1 MGLAHWG
8 TNKEVYMYAK
18 KLYVLTDDILTP
30 QETLLDQTE
39 ELLKAGVQTLQLRDK
54 SHSDAVLL
62 PLAKAMVAL
71 CDAYGASLI
80 INDRVGLAHEANAH
94 GVHIGQE
101 DGSLEEARALLPEA
115 LIGVS
120 CYGDLERAKRAQE
133 GGANYVAFGSFFPSP
148 TKPHAKTVPLDIIAR
163 AKATLSIPVC
173 VIGGINA
180 SNIHLVKDADMI
192 SVVSA
197 AYKPHTITQNIQN
210 LTQGLL

>member
-1 MGLAHWG
+1 
-8 TNKEVYMYAK
+8 MYVN

-30 QETLLDQTE
+30 RESIMAQTKEVLD
-39 ELLKAGVQTLQLRDK
+39 AGVRTIQLRDK
-54 SHSDAVLL
+54 THSDTDLL

-71 CDAYGASLI
+71 CDVYGAKLI
-80 INDRVGLAHEANAH
+80 INDRVNLALNANAH
-94 GVHIGQE
+94 GVHIGLE

-115 LIGVS
+115 IIGVS
-120 CYGDLERAKRAQE
+120 CYGDLERAKKAQE
-133 GGANYVAFGSFFPSP
+133 GGASYVAFGSFFPSP
-148 TKPHAKTVPLDIIAR
+148 TKPHTKTVPLDIIGQ

-197 AYKPHTITQNIQN
+197 AYGPDSIAQNIQD
-210 LTQGLL
+210 LTKGLL